1 MGNQVCKFV
10 IFLCIHS
17 CDVCLLFLNM
27 FVVPLL
33 GENPGGAT
41 ALAVAN
47 TVAIWSNLSSDP
59 TYNKFGKLA
68 GELVVYVCCK

>member
-1 MGNQVCKFV
+1 
-10 IFLCIHS
+10 
-17 CDVCLLFLNM
+17 M